1 MKKLFISLVLFA
13 TILGA
18 AFAAEPTVSGSLATK
33 FEFPGNNSQKATIT
47 EIRVKV
53 TVPVGEYVNLVM
65 DLRDDSNK
73 ANFFRFHTLHAT
85 SDISGALGIEP
96 VSIKLKFGRFATN
109 LDAGNGKGYVRG
121 GTNLTGRNDAR
132 DITGSVNIEEQK
144 EPVLDALVA
153 TKGGT
158 ADVSL
163 DIGVMDYVTLL
174 TYASFDGNAFQHKA
188 GLKLGKGVL
197 EGLTFAVSYAAEST
211 GTEFYV
217 KADAGY
223 EIKLMDD
230 NISIKPFA
238 AGRYVIKA
246 NETEKNPYKARTFLW
261 AAGVNFSGFGVK
273 VNLGFASNKD
283 SSDFG
288 AIDTSVSY
296 TIADFTAKVTP
307 TINVHNKD
315 EPIDKIDLKL
325 SYKIMETQFEVGYV
339 FDIGKEAGSGLYIVT
354 KVAY

>member
-13 TILGA
+13 TVLGA
-18 AFAAEPTVSGSLATK
+18 AFAAEPSISGSLATK
-33 FEFPGNNSQKATIT
+33 FEFPANGGHKSTIT

-53 TVPVGEYVNLVM
+53 SVPVGEYVDLVM
-65 DLRDDSNK
+65 DLRDDKNK

-96 VSIKLKFGRFATN
+96 VSIKLKFGRFTTN
-109 LDAGNGKGYVRG
+109 LDAGNGKDYVRG

-132 DITGSVNIEEQK
+132 DITGTVNVKEQE
-144 EPVLDALVA
+144 EPVLDALAA

-174 TYASFDGNAFQHKA
+174 TYASFDNQSFQHKA

-197 EGLTFAVSYAAEST
+197 EGLTFAVSYGAENT

-246 NETEKNPYKARTFLW
+246 NETEKNPYKASTFLW
-261 AAGVNFSGFGVK
+261 SAGVNLSAFGVK

-283 SSDFG
+283 SSVFG
-288 AIDTSVSY
+288 AIDASVSY

-307 TINVHNKD
+307 TFKVHNTK
-315 EPIDKIDLKL
+315 EPLDKIDLNL
-325 SYKIMETQFEVGYV
+325 SYKIMETQFQVGYV
-339 FDIGKEAGSGLYIVT
+339 FDIGKKAGSQLYIVT

>member
-13 TILGA
+13 TVLGA
-18 AFAAEPTVSGSLATK
+18 AFAAEPSISGSLATK
-33 FEFPGNNSQKATIT
+33 FEFPGNNSQKSTIT

-53 TVPVGEYVNLVM
+53 SVPIGEYVDFVM
-65 DLRDDSNK
+65 DLRDDKNA
-73 ANFFRFHTLHAT
+73 ANYFRIATVHAT

-96 VSIKLKFGRFATN
+96 VSIKLKFGRFTTN
-109 LDAGNGKGYVRG
+109 LDAGNGKDYVRG
-121 GTNLTGRNDAR
+121 GTDLTGKNDAAG
-132 DITGSVNIEEQK
+132 ITADVKPEK
-144 EPVLDALVA
+144 DPLVKDAVLAN
-153 TKGGT
+153 KGGT

-188 GLKLGKGVL
+188 GLKLGKGVV
-197 EGLTFAVSYAAEST
+197 EGLTFAVSYGAEST
-211 GTEFYV
+211 GKDFYV
-217 KADAGY
+217 KADTGY

-246 NETEKNPYKARTFLW
+246 GSSGYKKDTILW
-261 AAGVNFSGFGVK
+261 SAGVNLSAFGVK

-283 SSDFG
+283 SSVFG
-288 AIDTSVSY
+288 AIDASVSY

-307 TINVHNKD
+307 TFKVHNTK
-315 EPIDKIDLKL
+315 EPLDKIDLNL
-325 SYKIMETQFEVGYV
+325 SYKIMETQFQVGYV